1 MTGSINLPKVYSPM
15 NHAWLRF
22 CLTLRNMIWN
32 INLPKLCG
40 PHLTLRK
47 MMWSINLPKVCGPR
61 NQVWLRFCLTL
72 RKMLGVT
79 HNVINENMAEKT
91 FINNS
96 TFTGY
101 LYSRGTVQHFYLD
114 LQDNILMF
122 QPLRWY
128 DMVISSWALTFLM
141 LGSW

>member
-1 MTGSINLPKVYSPM
+1 MTGSINLPKVCSPM

-22 CLTLRNMIWN
+22 CLTLTKMIWN

-61 NQVWLRFCLTL
+61 NRVWLRFCLTL
-72 RKMLGVT
+72 RKMIGVT

-122 QPLRWY
+122 QPPRWY
-128 DMVISSWALTFLM
+128 DMVISSWALTFPM